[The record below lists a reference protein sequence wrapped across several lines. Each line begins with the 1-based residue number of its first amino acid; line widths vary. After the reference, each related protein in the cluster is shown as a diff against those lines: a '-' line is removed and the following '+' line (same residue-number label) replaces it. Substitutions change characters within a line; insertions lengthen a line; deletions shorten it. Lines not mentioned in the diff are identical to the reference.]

1 MGRNGGRRRPPVTVY
16 VNGDLTYFLK
26 IYNENG
32 ILQSR
37 LALQAFQSFQEREKK
52 LKRNV
57 KKIKNNLD
65 EAEKE
70 RYNITAFSNG
80 LSPNGKAT
88 DSDSVISRFESL

>member
-37 LALQAFQSFQEREKK
+37 LALQSFQEREKK

-88 DSDSVISRFESL
+88 DSDSVSSRFESL